1 MDTLLLDLRTAWR
14 SLSRTPALAAAAV
27 VALALGV
34 GSSGAIY
41 AFLDK
46 LVLRPF
52 TFPIDRLAMVTESS
66 IASDRHEASAGLFED
81 WRTES
86 RAFERLSGYVWWT
99 TNLTGVQ
106 EPEHLLGYRVT
117 SDLFDTLGVQPALG
131 RGFAA
136 GEDQPGR
143 SHVAVLSHELW
154 QRRFGGDPAVLGRA
168 AVLDGES
175 YTVVGVMPPEFHFPK
190 AAQLWAPLVI
200 TREMIEQRG
209 AHDLFCV
216 GRLRPGVTVADAQ
229 RELRRITEA
238 AQARFPGQDPGHS
251 AHVFDLRDYGDPE
264 TRLLLWILFAACALV
279 LLISCANVALLLL
292 ARGAARGREIAIRAA
307 LGATRMRLVR
317 QLLTE
322 SLLLAAAACLLGL
335 VFASWGI
342 DAMRAAMPASI
353 ARFVAGWTQ
362 VSLDARLFAFSAA
375 AAALAAIAAGLVP
388 ALRTSRLDLHQT
400 LQREA
405 RAATGGRER
414 HRTRAALVG
423 AQMALAVVLAV
434 DAGLFLRTLRN
445 MLGTP
450 AGFEAARVLTM
461 KVGLAPSLY
470 RSDAEVIGYYDEAL
484 RRLRA
489 LPGVE
494 TVGAVSRLPLGGS
507 EINTR
512 FGSRSTAWR
521 RSPSGGRSRST
532 RPRRTATSRRC
543 GFPCWPGAR
552 SGPRTAAARGP
563 RSSARRSPAST
574 SAERR
579 WVTGSAWGYRASR
592 VPGGPSWVSSATSA
606 TGTWRTTASPPTSR
620 TRKAPTVRW
629 HSRCAPCFHPRASG
643 PRPTPHS
650 WRSIASNRC
659 RSWRR

>member
-322 SLLLAAAACLLGL
+322 SLLLAAAACL
-335 VFASWGI
+335 SS
-342 DAMRAAMPASI
+342 RAGP
-353 ARFVAGWTQ
+353 RC
-362 VSLDARLFAFSAA
+362 
-375 AAALAAIAAGLVP
+375 
-388 ALRTSRLDLHQT
+388 
-400 LQREA
+400 
-405 RAATGGRER
+405 
-414 HRTRAALVG
+414 
-423 AQMALAVVLAV
+423 
-434 DAGLFLRTLRN
+434 
-445 MLGTP
+445 
-450 AGFEAARVLTM
+450 
-461 KVGLAPSLY
+461 
-470 RSDAEVIGYYDEAL
+470 
-484 RRLRA
+484 
-489 LPGVE
+489 
-494 TVGAVSRLPLGGS
+494 
-507 EINTR
+507 
-512 FGSRSTAWR
+512 
-521 RSPSGGRSRST
+521 RST
-532 RPRRTATSRRC
+532 RGCSPS
-543 GFPCWPGAR
+543 AR
-552 SGPRTAAARGP
+552 PPP
-563 RSSARRSPAST
+563 RSPPSPPVWSPLCGRPASTCTRPCSAKPARRPADASATAPARRWSARRWPWRSCWPST
-574 SAERR
+574 
-579 WVTGSAWGYRASR
+579 
-592 VPGGPSWVSSATSA
+592 PGCSCG
-606 TGTWRTTASPPTSR
+606 
-620 TRKAPTVRW
+620 
-629 HSRCAPCFHPRASG
+629 RCATCSELPRGSRPRA
-643 PRPTPHS
+643 
-650 WRSIASNRC
+650 C
-659 RSWRR
+659 